1 MPSGSGKPQSFKK
14 LPIAEIRADEQAPET
29 TVAAFGAA
37 AQASLAAG
45 PLPRHQPDP
54 RGEVASRSKRSGLHD
69 GGAGPS
75 HAPERTELTVE
86 GGPRVRI
93 PFPPAESHVAQCWMA
108 TGGKRC
114 CRWVWS
120 GALVLARSVS
130 LVGCRR
136 GSNDDAGRSAD
147 PRARSACP
155 RGVYPEGRQD
165 RTNHNSIIN
174 EAALLEVTP
183 CEGVSVA
190 VKIHSPWI
198 SGRAPS
204 RVAATSRRPRLGPCW
219 PLQRAALAGSGA
231 ILLDD
236 AVGLLQQ

>member
-1 MPSGSGKPQSFKK
+1 M
-14 LPIAEIRADEQAPET
+14 T
-29 TVAAFGAA
+29 
-37 AQASLAAG
+37 
-45 PLPRHQPDP
+45 
-54 RGEVASRSKRSGLHD
+54 
-69 GGAGPS
+69 
-75 HAPERTELTVE
+75 
-86 GGPRVRI
+86 
-93 PFPPAESHVAQCWMA
+93 

-120 GALVLARSVS
+120 GALVLARSIS
-130 LVGCRR
+130 LVGWRR

-155 RGVYPEGRQD
+155 RGVYREGRQD

-190 VKIHSPWI
+190 AKIHSPWI

-204 RVAATSRRPRLGPCW
+204 RVAATGRRPRLGPCG

-231 ILLDD
+231 IYSMTRSASSSNEFGICMPICCAACRLITSSKR
-236 AVGLLQQ
+236 VGSSTGRVAGSAPLAILST